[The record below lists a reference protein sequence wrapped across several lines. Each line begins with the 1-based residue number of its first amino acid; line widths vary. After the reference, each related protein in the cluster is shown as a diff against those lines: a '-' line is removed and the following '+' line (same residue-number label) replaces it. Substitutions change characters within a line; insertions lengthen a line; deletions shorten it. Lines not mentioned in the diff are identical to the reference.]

1 MKHLPFLTWVL
12 LLTWGPLLSGCAS
25 VESVRDAPKSY
36 GEERIFDVSYVRM
49 NDVVATTLP
58 LLGLENVDKQSD
70 DSRTAVFVGAHG
82 VTPASWGEIVRVIVT
97 EVGVARSSVKVYWRS
112 KFRDGVITSA
122 PDWQDEVFA
131 GLEERLP

>member
-25 VESVRDAPKSY
+25 VESVRDAPESY

-49 NDVVATTLP
+49 NDVVAATLP

-70 DSRTAVFVGAHG
+70 DSRTAVFVGTHG
-82 VTPASWGEIVRVIVT
+82 VTPASWGR
-97 EVGVARSSVKVYWRS
+97 
-112 KFRDGVITSA
+112 
-122 PDWQDEVFA
+122 
-131 GLEERLP
+131 